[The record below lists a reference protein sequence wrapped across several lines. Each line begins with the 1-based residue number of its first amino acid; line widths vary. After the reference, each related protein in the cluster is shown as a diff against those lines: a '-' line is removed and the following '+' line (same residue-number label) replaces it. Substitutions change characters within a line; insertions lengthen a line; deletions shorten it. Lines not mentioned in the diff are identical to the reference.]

1 MALVL
6 FTSCHVGHKTLLE
19 VIFTVLLQ
27 SNKARNLVKAYK
39 CLRDPAVHIR
49 SSRLLLVFSCD
60 QTILEF
66 SQIPQNAGLGP
77 ACVVWYPNNAVV
89 RLRNKSIGELDTM
102 SVAAHHAL
110 FYASTSL
117 QND

>member
-1 MALVL
+1 MSL
-6 FTSCHVGHKTLLE
+6 
-19 VIFTVLLQ
+19 I
-27 SNKARNLVKAYK
+27 
-39 CLRDPAVHIR
+39 
-49 SSRLLLVFSCD
+49 

-66 SQIPQNAGLGP
+66 SQISQNAGLGP

-89 RLRNKSIGELDTM
+89 WLRNNSIGELNTI
-102 SVAAHHAL
+102 SLAAHHAV